1 MDNLNNEEAT
11 RAKML
16 VNEID
21 DMLNSIRN
29 EVLYNDYISKTYI
42 QEKLSGIKN
51 DISCLDNLTKEVL

>member
-1 MDNLNNEEAT
+1 MDNLNNEEAA

-51 DISCLDNLTKEVL
+51 DINCLDSLTKEG

>member
-1 MDNLNNEEAT
+1 MDKLNNEEAT

-51 DISCLDNLTKEVL
+51 DISYLDNLTKEVL